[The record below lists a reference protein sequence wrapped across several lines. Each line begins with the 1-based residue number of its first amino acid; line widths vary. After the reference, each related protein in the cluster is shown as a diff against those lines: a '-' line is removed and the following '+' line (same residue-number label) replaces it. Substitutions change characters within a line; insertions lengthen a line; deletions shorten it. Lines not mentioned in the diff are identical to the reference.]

1 MPTTEDL
8 HLRLARP
15 SLARGVRLLVEATTA
30 CVIAPLSVR
39 YHAGVWEWLAREWS
53 PARELP
59 QGRQWHAASD
69 AIVVALES
77 AQFPTSDAL
86 LRAIQPRTLQ
96 RIAALVWPRS
106 SAMGLSASVWDR
118 GTLLAPSSLQ
128 IVGARGGRWDREAT
142 TRTPEAS
149 GASVPKTESATS
161 PSSQQLRWSR
171 TVRTLPGPLPPR
183 DDLHVAIVGQGRMGT
198 LMAQALSPY
207 VGKLTLFDGD
217 HMGHENLD
225 AMPLARERDVGRF
238 KVQVSARQLLA
249 NRRDL
254 AVYTVPQELRSPTAR
269 RVFAERRFDLLVT
282 CVDERGLS
290 ARLLAA
296 QLARQYLLPHLDVG
310 TLIRPDENGA
320 RLLTGDVRLF
330 EPAGP
335 GCVVCCPPLATDELR
350 QAQAELASPSGS
362 LPPGPHRDWSATRLG
377 TAGHWN
383 NLVCGV
389 AVETWLR
396 FAAGQTTSSTWHR
409 LLWRHQA
416 PLPEFHTATFSNPAG
431 CSICRIE

>member
-1 MPTTEDL
+1 M
-8 HLRLARP
+8 RR
-15 SLARGVRLLVEATTA
+15 LVEANTV

-53 PARELP
+53 SARQLP

-69 AIVVALES
+69 WIVVALES
-77 AQFPTSDAL
+77 EQFPTSDAL

-106 SAMGLSASVWDR
+106 STTGLSASVWDR

-128 IVGARGGRWDREAT
+128 IVGARGGRWTREAT
-142 TRTPEAS
+142 TLASEGDRHNTPAAATLS
-149 GASVPKTESATS
+149 SA
-161 PSSQQLRWSR
+161 QQLRWSR

-183 DDLHVAIVGQGRMGT
+183 DELHVAIVGQGRMGA
-198 LMAQALSPY
+198 LVAQALSPY
-207 VGKLTLFDGD
+207 VGKLTLLDGD
-217 HMGHENLD
+217 RIGHENLD

-238 KVQVSARQLLA
+238 KVEVSARQLLA
-249 NRRDL
+249 NRHDL

-269 RVFAERRFDLLVT
+269 RVMAERRFDLLVT
-282 CVDERGLS
+282 CVDERGMS

-310 TLIRPDENGA
+310 TLIRPAENGA

-335 GCVVCCPPLATDELR
+335 GCVVCCPPLAPDERR
-350 QAQAELASPSGS
+350 QAEAELASPPGS
-362 LPPGPHRDWSATRLG
+362 LPPGPHRDWNATRLG

-396 FAAGQTTSSTWHR
+396 FAAGHTTSSTWHR
-409 LLWRHQA
+409 LLWRHDA
-416 PLPEFHTATFSNPAG
+416 PLPELHTTTFTNPVG
-431 CSICRIE
+431 CSFCRIE